1 MNAPRSNVASW
12 AKAGRDAGNTY
23 ADISA
28 TTAKYSPKYG
38 KLAELGIQARAKVK
52 ESAIN
57 AERKVRVAEK
67 KAEGLIDRQN
77 IAVDEF
83 KSINE
88 SKRGQRKA
96 GMVAAAGSAIAL
108 GLQKDTELPPVNK
121 AIDYSAIEKFYES
134 QTARNNADEA
144 KIRADMKKDTTTATA
159 TTTTK
164 PGSTSF
170 KPVKG
175 TGGVKLM
182 NFLVNQRGYKPVT
195 AAAVAGNAAHESA
208 NFTAHEEFVPNA
220 YGTKGVGFLQWTNAD
235 RSKRRDQFESYA
247 RSQNL
252 DPTSFEAS
260 AGYIDAEMKGGS
272 HWTGGMT
279 TDSFKGIQD
288 LNTAVTAFQNN
299 YLRPAKATA
308 NTGARLNYANQF
320 LQQYNNQ

>member
-12 AKAGRDAGNTY
+12 GKAGRDAGNTY

-121 AIDYSAIEKFYES
+121 AMDYSAIEKFYES
-134 QTARNNADEA
+134 QTAKNNADEA
-144 KIRADMKKDTTTATA
+144 KIRADMEKDPTTAT
-159 TTTTK
+159 K
-164 PGSTSF
+164 PSSTSS

-182 NFLVNQRGYKPVT
+182 NFLVNEKGFKPMH

-208 NFTAHEEFVPNA
+208 NFTAHEEYTPNR
-220 YGTKGVGFLQWTNAD
+220 YGTKGVGFLQWTNAGGGN
-235 RSKRRDQFESYA
+235 RRTEFESYA

-252 DPTSFEAS
+252 DPKSFEAS
-260 AGYIDAEMKGGS
+260 AGYIAEEMKSGN

-288 LNTAVTAFQNN
+288 LNTAVTAFQDN
-299 YLRPAKATA
+299 YLRPAKDTA
-308 NTGARLNYANQF
+308 NTRARLDYANQF